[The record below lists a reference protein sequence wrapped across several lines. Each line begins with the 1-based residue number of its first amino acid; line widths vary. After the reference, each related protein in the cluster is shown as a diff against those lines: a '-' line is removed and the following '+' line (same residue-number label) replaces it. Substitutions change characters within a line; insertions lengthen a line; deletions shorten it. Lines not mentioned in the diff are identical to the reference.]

1 MMTLKLALRN
11 LLGGGIKTWLRVGVL
26 SLAFLTIIAIQGVY
40 QGVND
45 QGSDALIAV
54 EAGGG
59 QYWHEKYDPQDPL
72 GLPDAHGAVP
82 GDLDRLAADGGAAAP
97 ILIVQG
103 FMYAGGNLRPVLLKG
118 IDPTQHALALP
129 TSALAAPGT
138 EAPAL
143 IGTRMARDA
152 SLKVGDL
159 VTVRWRDARGTFDA
173 EEVRIV
179 HVMNTSVQTVD
190 SGQLWLPLDRLR
202 KMARMEG
209 EASLIVLGKGTA
221 APGTFVGWNFR
232 DTDFLLS
239 DLHSMVRA
247 KIAGASIIYAMLL
260 FLAMLAVLDTQI
272 LSIFHRRKEI
282 GTLMALGVTRGA
294 VIRLFTLEG
303 ALNAVLATLAGSLY
317 GGPLLFFAMH
327 SGLPMPAAIEQAGFP
342 IGERLYPAYGAVLV
356 VGTTALVLVV
366 TTIVSYLPTRRI
378 AQLRPTDALRGKL
391 A

>member
-1 MMTLKLALRN
+1 MTTFKLALRN
-11 LLGGGIKTWLRVGVL
+11 LLGGGVKTWLRVGVL

-40 QGVND
+40 QGIND
-45 QGSDALIAV
+45 QGSEALIAV

-72 GLPDAHGAVP
+72 GLPDAHGIVP
-82 GDLDRLAADGGAAAP
+82 SDLSRLTADGSVAP
-97 ILIVQG
+97 ILILQG
-103 FMYAGGNLRPVLLKG
+103 FMYTGGSFRPVLLKG
-118 IDPTQHALALP
+118 IEPTQRALSLP
-129 TSALAAPGT
+129 TSVLTMTGE

-143 IGTRMARDA
+143 IGTRTARDA
-152 SLKVGDL
+152 GLKVGDL

-202 KMARMEG
+202 RMARMEG
-209 EASLIVLGKGTA
+209 EASLIVLGKDAA
-221 APGTFVGWNFR
+221 APGTLAGWNFK
-232 DTDFLLS
+232 DIDFLLS
-239 DLHSMVRA
+239 DLRSMVRA
-247 KIAGASIIYAMLL
+247 KMVGASIIYSMLL

-272 LSIFHRRKEI
+272 LSIFHRRREI

-303 ALNAVLATLAGSLY
+303 ALNAVLAAVAGAVY
-317 GGPLLFFAMH
+317 GGPLLVFAMRA
-327 SGLPMPAAIEQAGFP
+327 GLPMPAAIEQAGFP

-356 VGTTALVLVV
+356 MGTTALVLVV
-366 TTIVSYLPTRRI
+366 TTIVSYVPTRRI
-378 AQLRPTDALRGKL
+378 AQLKPTDALRGKL

>member
-1 MMTLKLALRN
+1 MTTYKLALRN
-11 LLGGGIKTWLRVGVL
+11 LLGGGVKTWLRVGVL
-26 SLAFLTIIAIQGVY
+26 SLAFLTIIAIQGLY
-40 QGVND
+40 QGIND

-54 EAGGG
+54 ETGGG

-72 GLPDAHGAVP
+72 GLPDAHGIVP
-82 GDLDRLAADGGAAAP
+82 GDLTSLAAEGSAAP
-97 ILIVQG
+97 ILILQG
-103 FMYAGGNLRPVLLKG
+103 FMYTGGSLRSVLLKG
-118 IDPTQHALALP
+118 IDPTQRALSLP
-129 TSALAAPGT
+129 TSALATTGD

-152 SLKVGDL
+152 GLKIGDL

-202 KMARMEG
+202 GMARMEG
-209 EASLIVLGKGTA
+209 EASLIVLGKDTA
-221 APGTFVGWNFR
+221 APGKLAGWNFK

-239 DLHSMVRA
+239 DLRGMVRA
-247 KIAGASIIYAMLL
+247 KMVGGSIIYTLLL

-282 GTLMALGVTRGA
+282 GTLMALGVTRGS

-303 ALNAVLATLAGSLY
+303 ALNAVLAAVAGAVY
-317 GGPLLFFAMH
+317 GGPLLVFAMRA
-327 SGLPMPAAIEQAGFP
+327 GIPMPAAIEQAGFP
-342 IGERLYPAYGAVLV
+342 IGERLYPAYGAALV
-356 VGTTALVLVV
+356 AATTALVLIV

-378 AQLRPTDALRGKL
+378 AQLKPTDALRGKL

>member
-1 MMTLKLALRN
+1 MTTYKLALRN
-11 LLGGGIKTWLRVGVL
+11 LLGGGVKAWLRVGVL

-40 QGVND
+40 QGINE
-45 QGSDALIAV
+45 QGSDALIAA
-54 EAGGG
+54 EAGAG

-72 GLPDAHGAVP
+72 GLPDAHGVVP
-82 GDLDRLAADGGAAAP
+82 KELSQITDAGSAAA

-103 FMYAGGNLRPVLLKG
+103 FMYAGGNLRSVLLKG
-118 IDPTQHALALP
+118 IEPSQRALSLP
-129 TSALAAPGT
+129 TSVLTTTDG

-152 SLKVGDL
+152 GLKVGDL
-159 VTVRWRDARGTFDA
+159 ATIRWRDARGTFDA

-179 HVMNTSVQTVD
+179 HVMNTSVQAVD

-202 KMARMEG
+202 RMARMEG
-209 EASLIVLGKGTA
+209 EASLIVLGKDATG
-221 APGTFVGWNFR
+221 PGHLAGWNFK
-232 DTDFLLS
+232 DQDFLLS
-239 DLHSMVRA
+239 DLRGMVQA
-247 KIAGASIIYAMLL
+247 KMVGASIIYLMLL

-294 VIRLFTLEG
+294 VIRMFTLEG
-303 ALNAVLATLAGSLY
+303 ALNAVLAALAGAVY
-317 GGPLLFFAMH
+317 GGPLLVFAMRA
-327 SGLPMPAAIEQAGFP
+327 GLPMPAAIEQAGFP

-356 VGTTALVLVV
+356 VGTTALVLIV

-378 AQLRPTDALRGKL
+378 AQLKPTDALRGKL

>member
-1 MMTLKLALRN
+1 MTTYKLALRN
-11 LLGGGIKTWLRVGVL
+11 LLGGGVKTWLRVGVL

-40 QGVND
+40 QGINE
-45 QGSDALIAV
+45 QGSDALIAA
-54 EAGGG
+54 EAGAG

-72 GLPDAHGAVP
+72 GLPDAHGVVP
-82 GDLDRLAADGGAAAP
+82 KELSQITDAGSAAA

-103 FMYAGGNLRPVLLKG
+103 FMYAGGNLRSVLLKG
-118 IDPTQHALALP
+118 IEPSQRALSLP
-129 TSALAAPGT
+129 TSVLTTTDG

-152 SLKVGDL
+152 GLKVGDL
-159 VTVRWRDARGTFDA
+159 ATIRWRDARGTFDA

-179 HVMNTSVQTVD
+179 HVMNTSVQAVD

-202 KMARMEG
+202 RMARMEG
-209 EASLIVLGKGTA
+209 EASLIVLGKDATG
-221 APGTFVGWNFR
+221 PGHLAGWNFK
-232 DTDFLLS
+232 DQDFLLS
-239 DLHSMVRA
+239 DLRGMVQA
-247 KIAGASIIYAMLL
+247 KMVGASIIYLMLL

-294 VIRLFTLEG
+294 VIRMFTLEG
-303 ALNAVLATLAGSLY
+303 ALNAVLAALAGAVY
-317 GGPLLFFAMH
+317 GGPLLVFAMRA
-327 SGLPMPAAIEQAGFP
+327 GLPMPAAIEQAGFP

-356 VGTTALVLVV
+356 VGTTALVLIV

-378 AQLRPTDALRGKL
+378 AQLKPTDALRGKL

>member
-1 MMTLKLALRN
+1 MTTYKLALRN
-11 LLGGGIKTWLRVGVL
+11 LLGGGVKTWLRVGVL

-40 QGVND
+40 QGINE
-45 QGSDALIAV
+45 QGSDALIAA
-54 EAGGG
+54 EAGAG

-72 GLPDAHGAVP
+72 GLPDAHGVVP
-82 GDLDRLAADGGAAAP
+82 KELGQMTDAGSAAA

-103 FMYAGGNLRPVLLKG
+103 FMYAGGNLRSVLLKG
-118 IDPTQHALALP
+118 IEPSQRALSLP
-129 TSALAAPGT
+129 TSVLTTTDG

-143 IGTRMARDA
+143 IGTRMARD
-152 SLKVGDL
+152 SGLKVGDL
-159 VTVRWRDARGTFDA
+159 ATIRWRDARGTFDA

-202 KMARMEG
+202 RMARMEG
-209 EASLIVLGKGTA
+209 EASLVVLGKDATG
-221 APGTFVGWNFR
+221 PGHLAGWNFK
-232 DTDFLLS
+232 DQDFLLS
-239 DLHSMVRA
+239 DLRGMVQA
-247 KIAGASIIYAMLL
+247 KMVGASIIYLMLL

-294 VIRLFTLEG
+294 VIRMFTLEG
-303 ALNAVLATLAGSLY
+303 ALNAVLAALAGAVY
-317 GGPLLFFAMH
+317 GGPLLVFAMRA
-327 SGLPMPAAIEQAGFP
+327 GLPMPAAIEQAGFP

-356 VGTTALVLVV
+356 VGTTALVLIV

-378 AQLRPTDALRGKL
+378 AQLKPTDALRGKL

>member
-1 MMTLKLALRN
+1 MTTYKLALRN
-11 LLGGGIKTWLRVGVL
+11 LLGGGVKAWLRVGVL

-40 QGVND
+40 QGINE
-45 QGSDALIAV
+45 QGSDALIAA
-54 EAGGG
+54 EAGAG

-72 GLPDAHGAVP
+72 GLPDAHGVVP
-82 GDLDRLAADGGAAAP
+82 KELSQITDAGSAAA

-103 FMYAGGNLRPVLLKG
+103 FMYAGGNLRSVLLKG
-118 IDPTQHALALP
+118 IEPSQRALSLP
-129 TSALAAPGT
+129 TSVLTTTDG

-152 SLKVGDL
+152 GLKVGDL
-159 VTVRWRDARGTFDA
+159 ATIRWRDARGTFDA

-202 KMARMEG
+202 RMARMEG
-209 EASLIVLGKGTA
+209 EASLIVLGKDATG
-221 APGTFVGWNFR
+221 PGHLAGWNFK
-232 DTDFLLS
+232 DQDFLLS
-239 DLHSMVRA
+239 DLRGMVQA
-247 KIAGASIIYAMLL
+247 KMVGASIIYLMLL

-294 VIRLFTLEG
+294 VIRMFTLEG
-303 ALNAVLATLAGSLY
+303 ALNAVLAALAGAVY
-317 GGPLLFFAMH
+317 GGPLLVFAMRA
-327 SGLPMPAAIEQAGFP
+327 GLPMPAAIEQAGFP

-356 VGTTALVLVV
+356 VGTTALVLIV

-378 AQLRPTDALRGKL
+378 AQLKPTDALRGKL

>member
-1 MMTLKLALRN
+1 MTTYKLALRN
-11 LLGGGIKTWLRVGVL
+11 LLGGGVKAWLRVGVL

-40 QGVND
+40 QGINE
-45 QGSDALIAV
+45 QGSDALIAA
-54 EAGGG
+54 EAGAG

-72 GLPDAHGAVP
+72 GLPDAHGVVP
-82 GDLDRLAADGGAAAP
+82 KELSQITDAGSAAA

-103 FMYAGGNLRPVLLKG
+103 FMYAGGNLRSVLLKG
-118 IDPTQHALALP
+118 IEPSQLALSLP
-129 TSALAAPGT
+129 TSVLTTTDG

-152 SLKVGDL
+152 GLKVGDL
-159 VTVRWRDARGTFDA
+159 ATIRWRDARGTFDA

-179 HVMNTSVQTVD
+179 HVMNTSVQAVD

-202 KMARMEG
+202 RMARMEG
-209 EASLIVLGKGTA
+209 EASLIVLGKDATG
-221 APGTFVGWNFR
+221 PGHLAGWNFK
-232 DTDFLLS
+232 DQDFLLS
-239 DLHSMVRA
+239 DLRGMVQA
-247 KIAGASIIYAMLL
+247 KMVGASIIYLMLL

-294 VIRLFTLEG
+294 VIRMFTLEG
-303 ALNAVLATLAGSLY
+303 ALNAVLAALAGAVY
-317 GGPLLFFAMH
+317 GGPLLVFAMRA
-327 SGLPMPAAIEQAGFP
+327 GLPMPAAIEQAGFP

-356 VGTTALVLVV
+356 VGTTALVLIV

-378 AQLRPTDALRGKL
+378 AQLKPTDALRGKL

>member
-1 MMTLKLALRN
+1 MTTYKLALRN
-11 LLGGGIKTWLRVGVL
+11 LLGGGVKTWLRVGVL

-40 QGVND
+40 QGINE
-45 QGSDALIAV
+45 QGSDALIAT
-54 EAGGG
+54 EAGAG

-72 GLPDAHGAVP
+72 GLPDAHGVVP
-82 GDLDRLAADGGAAAP
+82 KELSQMTDAGSAAA

-103 FMYAGGNLRPVLLKG
+103 FMYAGGNLRSVVLKG
-118 IDPTQHALALP
+118 IEPSQRALSLP
-129 TSALAAPGT
+129 TSVLTTTDG

-152 SLKVGDL
+152 GLKVGDL
-159 VTVRWRDARGTFDA
+159 ATIRWRDARGTFDA

-202 KMARMEG
+202 RMARMEG
-209 EASLIVLGKGTA
+209 EASLIVLGKDATG
-221 APGTFVGWNFR
+221 PGHLAGWNFK
-232 DTDFLLS
+232 DQDFLLS
-239 DLHSMVRA
+239 DLRGMVQA
-247 KIAGASIIYAMLL
+247 KMVGASIIYLMLL

-294 VIRLFTLEG
+294 VIRMFTLEG
-303 ALNAVLATLAGSLY
+303 ALNAVLAALAGAVY
-317 GGPLLFFAMH
+317 GGPLLVFAMRA
-327 SGLPMPAAIEQAGFP
+327 GLPMPAAIEQAGFP

-356 VGTTALVLVV
+356 VGTTALVLIV

-378 AQLRPTDALRGKL
+378 AQLKPTDALRGKL

>member
-1 MMTLKLALRN
+1 MTTYKLALRN
-11 LLGGGIKTWLRVGVL
+11 LLGGGVKTWLRVGVL

-40 QGVND
+40 QGINE
-45 QGSDALIAV
+45 QGSDALIAA
-54 EAGGG
+54 EAGAG

-72 GLPDAHGAVP
+72 GLPDAHGVVP
-82 GDLDRLAADGGAAAP
+82 KELSQMTDAGSAAA

-103 FMYAGGNLRPVLLKG
+103 FMYAGGNLRSVLLKG
-118 IDPTQHALALP
+118 IEPSQRALSLP
-129 TSALAAPGT
+129 TSVLTTTEG
-138 EAPAL
+138 EAPAV
-143 IGTRMARDA
+143 IGTRMARD
-152 SLKVGDL
+152 SGLKVGDRA
-159 VTVRWRDARGTFDA
+159 TIRWRDARGTFDA

-202 KMARMEG
+202 RMARMEG
-209 EASLIVLGKGTA
+209 EASLVVLGKDAIG
-221 APGTFVGWNFR
+221 PGQLAGWNFK
-232 DTDFLLS
+232 DQDFLLS
-239 DLHSMVRA
+239 DLRGLVQAKMV
-247 KIAGASIIYAMLL
+247 GASIIYLMLL

-294 VIRLFTLEG
+294 VIRMFTLEG
-303 ALNAVLATLAGSLY
+303 ALNAVLAALAGAVY
-317 GGPLLFFAMH
+317 GGPLLVFAMRA
-327 SGLPMPAAIEQAGFP
+327 GLPMPAAIEQAGFP

-356 VGTTALVLVV
+356 VGTTALVLIV

-378 AQLRPTDALRGKL
+378 AQLKPTDALRGKL